1 MAPVVIT
8 LVTDGAW
15 CLLARQSSFP
25 KGLYSALAGFCDIG
39 EGLREEPEVPRPV
52 SIMLLLLTNMHP
64 HVKKTFLELCMVFL
78 HSRRQSFTH
87 AA

>member
-8 LVTDGAW
+8 LVTDGSR

-39 EGLREEPEVPRPV
+39 KEGREEVQATGEDATHL
-52 SIMLLLLTNMHP
+52 SCAILLESQTVILM
-64 HVKKTFLELCMVFL
+64 
-78 HSRRQSFTH
+78 SRKLSWNHASFPT
-87 AA
+87 